1 MKGSRYRLNSKIM
14 KSKVQI
20 ILSLI
25 AIMIQVSIT
34 CTSLESISFMYAPLI
49 TVQYLHRPPHKGNDL
64 YEPTTA
70 RDISSF

>member
-34 CTSLESISFMYAPLI
+34 CSFESISFMYAPLI